1 MANPYSEAIQEIAAE
16 IVSEVVIQE
25 EMRLVQA
32 IQLIVLVERI
42 LAKYDILDA
51 VQDRIA
57 FHDMCWGKFGRT
69 MRERQYG

>member
-42 LAKYDILDA
+42 LAK
-51 VQDRIA
+51 
-57 FHDMCWGKFGRT
+57 
-69 MRERQYG
+69 